1 MRDKAHLLYAVQN
14 RLYKDG
20 ALGSFAITTFYCPKR
35 SPQSNLLIF
44 SLHFFMGYL
53 QDCFSIFKKPKTTAN
68 LYIQEVRIHL
78 YQSSELR
85 VCSTSMCTTGNGK
98 PLCLSFGYVV
108 VWAMWVCW
116 VLGLRVSART
126 KTLTQISDYSEYL
139 NTEVKGPRAQII
151 LSILTLRSKTKVGTT
166 SCDTHGLPQPCIK
179 TSCMEAFNVTA

>member
-1 MRDKAHLLYAVQN
+1 MKRHICSTRQIPKVRDKAHLLYAVQN

-53 QDCFSIFKKPKTTAN
+53 QDCFSVFKKPKTTAN

-98 PLCLSFGYVV
+98 PLCLSSGYVV
-108 VWAMWVCW
+108 VRAM
-116 VLGLRVSART
+116 
-126 KTLTQISDYSEYL
+126 
-139 NTEVKGPRAQII
+139 
-151 LSILTLRSKTKVGTT
+151 
-166 SCDTHGLPQPCIK
+166 
-179 TSCMEAFNVTA
+179 